1 MRVLILGLLCT
12 LYVMGQ
18 NPEPVMGVGGG
29 GGTGG
34 GSGATSL
41 DGLSDVT
48 VGSSPPGTCTDN
60 HYYVDTSESV
70 PADMLKVCRTNIWYK
85 VSELTAGDYID
96 ITGRTISLSTAVP
109 IYSTSTSDGSGAC
122 TAGREWHLNTSSG
135 ALWWCQSSGT
145 WKAIVISGTANEI
158 TLTGSTLSIA
168 SAFDI
173 SGKTSTKSVKTGTS
187 APGTCAQ
194 GELFIDTDATAA
206 SQLLVCTATNTWTA
220 QGGSGGAAAQISG
233 AVTASG
239 VGQGVT
245 RYGFGNTTTVD
256 ATETTRQSPM
266 ARAGTIKT
274 LYVKLLSNATLPSG
288 QTIDITVRKNAAD
301 TSITCQ
307 ITGTGSGGE
316 TCSDTDAGH
325 TSSFAAGDL
334 LSFKFV
340 TSGGSGFVYPS
351 WSVLFE

>member
-18 NPEPVMGVGGG
+18 NPDPVIGVGGG
-29 GGTGG
+29 GGVGG

-41 DGLSDVT
+41 DGLTDVQR
-48 VGSSPPGTCTDN
+48 GNSPPGTCTDN
-60 HYYVDTSESV
+60 TFYIDESEAV
-70 PADMLKVCRTNIWYK
+70 GADVLKVCKDNNWYK

-96 ITGRTISLSTAVP
+96 ITGRTISLSTSIP

-145 WKAIVISGTANEI
+145 WKAIMISGTANEI

-220 QGGSGGAAAQISG
+220 QGGSSGGGGVIVFAEQTGIAQ
-233 AVTASG
+233 AL
-239 VGQGVT
+239 T
-245 RYGFGNTTTVD
+245 RYASPGATIGH
-256 ATETTRQSPM
+256 ATEATRQITMP
-266 ARAGTIKT
+266 RAGTMKN
-274 LYVKLLSNATLPSG
+274 LYVRTLSNIGGSG
-288 QTIDITVRKNAAD
+288 DTWVTTVRKNAAD
-301 TSITCQ
+301 TSLTCT
-307 ITGTGSGGE
+307 ISTGAAS
-316 TCSDTDAGH
+316 CSDTDAGH
-325 TSSFAAGDL
+325 AVSFAAGDL
-334 LSFKFV
+334 FTFKFV
-340 TSGGSGFVYPS
+340 SSATTGTHFPNAVVS
-351 WSVLFE
+351 FE